1 MCKIM
6 SKITAGAIIDI
17 MIIGLLAGILL
28 PIGLFALSG
37 ANVSGLSTNAQTI
50 WANLDVLLLVA
61 VMLGIVGFFR
71 K

>member
-1 MCKIM
+1 M
-6 SKITAGAIIDI
+6 SKITAGSIIDI
-17 MIIGLLAGILL
+17 MIIALLAGILL
-28 PIGLFALSG
+28 PIGLLAMAG
-37 ANVSGLSTNAQTI
+37 ANVTGLSSSAQTI

>member
-1 MCKIM
+1 M
-6 SKITAGAIIDI
+6 SKITAGSIIDI
-17 MIIGLLAGILL
+17 MIIALLAGILL
-28 PIGLFALSG
+28 PIGLLALSG
-37 ANVSGLSTNAQTI
+37 ANVTGLSSSAQTI